1 MSQARPHPRTPLRL
15 AFLGAPDFAV
25 PTLQALLEA
34 GHEVA
39 CVYSQPPRPAGRGQ
53 KPRPAPVQ
61 AFAES
66 RGLPVRTPAS
76 LRDPQAQ
83 AEFTALGLDAAVV
96 VAFGQ
101 ILPRAILEAPRLGCI
116 NVHASVLPR
125 WRGAAPIQRAI
136 LAGDSES
143 GVTIMLMDEGLDT
156 GPMLLREAVPLA
168 RDETGRTLHD
178 KLAALGARLIGPA
191 LQGLADGSL
200 PALPQPPEGATYAP
214 KLSREEGR
222 LDWSA
227 PARRL
232 ERQVRAFTPWP
243 GAFFE
248 HEGARLKVLAA
259 ELVEPEAGVGEP
271 GLVLDGRLT
280 VACGRGALR
289 PTLVQRPGKAGLETA
304 ALLRG
309 FPIPAGTRL
318 PCPATS

>member
-1 MSQARPHPRTPLRL
+1 MIQVRPDARKPLRL

-25 PTLQALLEA
+25 PTLEALIES
-34 GHEVA
+34 GHEIA
-39 CVYSQPPRPAGRGQ
+39 SVYSQPPRPAGRGH

-61 AFAES
+61 AFAAAH
-66 RGLPVRTPAS
+66 GLPVRTPAS
-76 LRDPQAQ
+76 LRDPTEQAAF
-83 AEFTALGLDAAVV
+83 AELALDAAVV

-116 NVHASVLPR
+116 NVHASLLPR

-136 LAGDSES
+136 LAGDTES

-168 RDETGRTLHD
+168 AEETGQSLHD
-178 KLAALGARLIGPA
+178 KLAALGARLIVPA
-191 LQGLADGSL
+191 LDGLADGSL
-200 PALPQPPEGATYAP
+200 PALPQPDAGVTYAA
-214 KLSREEGR
+214 KLSREEAA
-222 LDWSA
+222 LDWQS

-248 HEGARLKVLAA
+248 HEGTRMKVLAA
-259 ELVEPEAGVGEP
+259 ELVADRTGAP
-271 GLVLDGRLT
+271 GCVLDDRLT
-280 VACGRGALR
+280 IACGEQALR
-289 PTLVQRPGKAGLETA
+289 PTVLQRPGKAAMEAA

-309 FPIPAGTRL
+309 FSIPPGTVL